1 MIDILDDQCL
11 SHSVPDEDDL
21 EVSVFGPGFGECLAV
36 HMPGGKWILV
46 DSCRD
51 SRRRPASLAYLE
63 EMGIAAES
71 DVAMVV
77 ASHWHFDHVD
87 GIAEMVAECRS
98 AEPVMSLALHTR
110 ELLAFA
116 HAAQYLGSG
125 TVPRPIAELQQLTE
139 TIDTAQP
146 ARYITLS
153 QARMKLLESRYGTL
167 TTSVDSLSPSP
178 ASVSVAMSDLSQSRL
193 EAGKELEAP
202 QPDQNAAAVVL
213 RVRSGNVSMLLASD
227 LEIQADPARGWRGVM
242 DAWGDDGHQSQVIK
256 IAHHGSA
263 NGDPE
268 IIWSDLLTE
277 MPIGIVTHFHNGSVH
292 LPLASQVEL
301 IAQRCSGLF
310 STSGYSWAPMALSA
324 ESAAERLAQGKP
336 LSPRPAGLGHVRAR
350 IKPEQESSWRLSVC
364 GPAAVIPVPAVRD
377 GTVGIPV

>member
-1 MIDILDDQCL
+1 MIDILADQCL

-125 TVPRPIAELQQLTE
+125 TVPRPIAESQQLTE

-263 NGDPE
+263 NGDSE
-268 IIWSDLLTE
+268 IIWSDPPDRDAHRHSHAFPQRLGASPARQPGRADCRALLR
-277 MPIGIVTHFHNGSVH
+277 PV
-292 LPLASQVEL
+292 LD
-301 IAQRCSGLF
+301 QRVFVG
-310 STSGYSWAPMALSA
+310 A
-324 ESAAERLAQGKP
+324 
-336 LSPRPAGLGHVRAR
+336 
-350 IKPEQESSWRLSVC
+350 
-364 GPAAVIPVPAVRD
+364 D
-377 GTVGIPV
+377 GTVCRVRRRASRPGQAALAEAYGPGPCQSPHQAGTGIQLGG